1 MQPDKLGTFFIKTFG
16 FLINGKGRHKLFVC
30 AGQCCRYHGS
40 CSISGMSF
48 GYSQKGFYGSI
59 HKVMTSAAVNMY
71 IDKSW
76 GDILL
81 VGIYDPVVSLRNIC
95 FG

>member
-1 MQPDKLGTFFIKTFG
+1 
-16 FLINGKGRHKLFVC
+16 
-30 AGQCCRYHGS
+30 
-40 CSISGMSF
+40 MSF
-48 GYSQKGFYGSI
+48 GYSQKGLYGSI
-59 HKVMTSAAVNMY
+59 HKVMTSATVNMY

>member
-1 MQPDKLGTFFIKTFG
+1 
-16 FLINGKGRHKLFVC
+16 
-30 AGQCCRYHGS
+30 
-40 CSISGMSF
+40 MSF
-48 GYSQKGFYGSI
+48 CYSQKSFYGSI
-59 HKVMTSAAVNMY
+59 HKVVTSATVNMY

-95 FG
+95 FGRYNMFYLTIPANHCFIGFNAGREY